1 MPMRTPFCISIYL
14 FAIVILQA
22 DTSLH
27 ERIDG
32 LIREKAGGHS
42 FSGVCDDA
50 TFLRRV
56 TLDLTGNIPTAGEV
70 LAFLKDQSPNK
81 RKELIDQLIA
91 SDLFAGHWMER
102 LSVMLLERLDQGKV
116 TQAEWGQFLKQTLRE
131 KPLWDVMVRHMIKAN
146 GKGPARPAMKFLGTA
161 DHHAM
166 TENVSRLL
174 LGMDLTCAK
183 CHDHPS
189 VKEWKQAHY
198 WGLFA
203 YLNQTRQATHKK
215 EEKVYL
221 VEGLASKKVE
231 FESVFDLEKMSTGPR
246 LPNGGEVE
254 IPQFERG
261 KEYEKPAEDGLPAV
275 PRFRPREQLSED
287 LTSGENSGFVRNSV
301 NRIWFL
307 LLGRGLS
314 HPLDQMHGKNPPSHP
329 KLLELLAQEF
339 VSHDFN
345 LKWLLREI
353 MLSETYQRSS
363 RLPEGVT
370 KVEPDSY
377 RVTAPKGLTP
387 EQLLRSLIRATG
399 NTGQTKALKV
409 DPEAEKFDRKGYFTG
424 SNTKLPP
431 SLEEM
436 EAIFIQTFGQ
446 PSGEAEVDFS
456 PGINKS
462 LFLMNDRLIQHWLK
476 PRGSNLVARL
486 GKLETTDAVARGMYL
501 AVLSRLPEEEEETW
515 VNDYLEK
522 NEQRRTNALG
532 DLAWALLNSAEFRF
546 NH

>member
-1 MPMRTPFCISIYL
+1 MRAPFCNSIYL
-14 FAIVILQA
+14 FAIVTLQA
-22 DTSLH
+22 NTPLH

-116 TQAEWGQFLKQTLRE
+116 TQAEWGHFLKQTLRE
-131 KPLWDVMVRHMIKAN
+131 EPLWDVMVWHMIKAN
-146 GKGPARPAMKFLGTA
+146 GQGPARPAMKFLGTA

-215 EEKVYL
+215 EEKVYI

-254 IPQFERG
+254 IPQFEKG

-275 PRFRPREQLSED
+275 PR
-287 LTSGENSGFVRNSV
+287 
-301 NRIWFL
+301 
-307 LLGRGLS
+307 
-314 HPLDQMHGKNPPSHP
+314 
-329 KLLELLAQEF
+329 
-339 VSHDFN
+339 
-345 LKWLLREI
+345 
-353 MLSETYQRSS
+353 
-363 RLPEGVT
+363 
-370 KVEPDSY
+370 
-377 RVTAPKGLTP
+377 
-387 EQLLRSLIRATG
+387 
-399 NTGQTKALKV
+399 
-409 DPEAEKFDRKGYFTG
+409 
-424 SNTKLPP
+424 
-431 SLEEM
+431 
-436 EAIFIQTFGQ
+436 
-446 PSGEAEVDFS
+446 
-456 PGINKS
+456 
-462 LFLMNDRLIQHWLK
+462 
-476 PRGSNLVARL
+476 
-486 GKLETTDAVARGMYL
+486 
-501 AVLSRLPEEEEETW
+501 
-515 VNDYLEK
+515 
-522 NEQRRTNALG
+522 
-532 DLAWALLNSAEFRF
+532 
-546 NH
+546 

>member
-1 MPMRTPFCISIYL
+1 MPMRAPFCISIYL
-14 FAIVILQA
+14 FAIVTLQA
-22 DTSLH
+22 NTPLH

-42 FSGVCDDA
+42 FSGACDDA

-81 RKELIDQLIA
+81 RKELIDRLITG
-91 SDLFAGHWMER
+91 DLFAGHWMER

-131 KPLWDVMVRHMIKAN
+131 EPLWDVMVRHMIKAD
-146 GKGPARPAMKFLGTA
+146 GQGPARPAMKFLGAA

-203 YLNQTRQATHKK
+203 YLNQTRQATDKK

-246 LPNGGEVE
+246 LPNGNEVE
-254 IPQFERG
+254 IPKFEKG

-275 PRFRPREQLSED
+275 PRFRPREQLAED

-377 RVTAPKGLTP
+377 RVTTPKGLTP
-387 EQLLRSLIRATG
+387 EQLLRSLMRATG

-476 PRGSNLVARL
+476 PLGNNLVARL
-486 GKLETTDAVARGMYL
+486 GKLETTDAVAKGMYL
-501 AVLSRLPEEEEETW
+501 SVLSRLPEEEEKTW
-515 VNDYLEK
+515 VNAYLEK